1 MFAMTSSRPRVTL
14 PPRPWLIGGGIL
26 LVAVAVG
33 YTAWSQRWAI
43 SGRAVA
49 IVDPVV
55 RRWAAGEVDR
65 LSGGVYHLTA
75 STIVVDEAKKRL
87 AIDTIRVTTNTDV
100 NARRPVPL
108 PVVTLVFG
116 GCALEGINLDQLAAR
131 RGLHVRHAGCASVRL
146 VGEVPAPVPGSAPA
160 AKPSGVFLSLRENLD
175 LPRTIPFVQVDTVAF
190 PAVELN
196 LGITGRNRRRTA
208 LAFDRFSA
216 RLDSLHY
223 DPRQKPEER
232 GPLLS
237 RDVRVR
243 MDGFA
248 GSREDASRLTFDSL
262 SASLARGVVQL
273 DGLIYEPIIGAF
285 GDSLG
290 FSALEV
296 DHLALTG
303 VDWRAFLTAGD
314 IGVTRLTVNGAMMRF
329 PPPDGGGQRKVKAT
343 TAAVPAGRPTVGAM
357 LRALGRDMRLD
368 TLDMTLLRVVEEA
381 TVVRDSTVT
390 TLRRLEVRGA
400 RFDDALSW
408 TTAFPVGPVTIAAGG
423 FARRRGDEQF
433 LVGSFGL
440 DVPAGTASVDSLRIG
455 PDGNDAA
462 FQRRHRYRADRMVL
476 SANRVALVGMDL
488 PSYLNRGN
496 FLLRRADADGV
507 ELDILTDK
515 RKASAPGRQ
524 TPHRH
529 PQQVLR
535 DLGLLIGADT
545 VLLTGEARY
554 REHAVDAPRPGVVTF
569 RNLKATL
576 YNLTT
581 DTVRMTDSTPFRMV
595 ADARLMGAGAFHFEL
610 EMPLLATQFTMRYR
624 GRLGPMPASALNAF
638 ASDGSGIRFTRGN
651 IQEIRFDATVT
662 NGRAR
667 GQITPRW
674 TDLGIELPGLSRKN
688 TGIFGGLKR
697 AAAKFVANAFM
708 VRDNNTTG
716 GKEPPRNGRIDH
728 RWRTSETLPQF
739 LWNSLR
745 DPLIPLMKK

>member
-26 LVAVAVG
+26 LVAVALG

-75 STIVVDEAKKRL
+75 STIVVDEAKQRL

-116 GCALEGINLDQLAAR
+116 GCALEGIDLDQLAAR

-273 DGLIYEPIIGAF
+273 DGLIYEPIAGTST
-285 GDSLG
+285 DSLG

-314 IGVTRLTVNGAMMRF
+314 VGVSRLTVNGAMMRF
-329 PPPDGGGQRKVKAT
+329 PPPAVPTAGEAKR
-343 TAAVPAGRPTVGAM
+343 TAAVARSSRLSVGAM

-368 TLDMTLLRVVEEA
+368 TLDMTLLRVIEET
-381 TVVRDSTVT
+381 TVARDSTVT

-400 RFDDALSW
+400 RFDDAQSW
-408 TTAFPVGPVTIAAGG
+408 ATAHPVGPITIAAGG
-423 FARRRGDEQF
+423 FTRRTGNDEIS
-433 LVGSFGL
+433 VGSFGL
-440 DVPAGTASVDSLRIG
+440 NVPAGTASVDSLRIG
-455 PDGNDAA
+455 PEGNDGA
-462 FQRRHRYRADRMVL
+462 FQRRNRYRVDRLVF

-488 PSYLNRGN
+488 PAFLNQEN
-496 FLLRRADADGV
+496 FLLRRADAEGV

-515 RKASAPGRQ
+515 RKGRAPGRQ
-524 TPHRH
+524 VVHRH
-529 PQQVLR
+529 PQQVVR
-535 DLGLLIGADT
+535 DLGLLVGADT
-545 VLLTGEARY
+545 ITISGEARY

-638 ASDGSGIRFTRGN
+638 ASDGAGVRFTRGN
-651 IQEIRFDATVT
+651 IQEIRFDAAVT

-688 TGIFGGLKR
+688 AGLFGGLKR

-745 DPLIPLMKK
+745 DPLIPLMRK

>member
-1 MFAMTSSRPRVTL
+1 MFDMTSSRPRVPL
-14 PPRPWLIGGGIL
+14 PPRPWLIGGGL
-26 LVAVAVG
+26 LLAAVLLG

-55 RRWAAGEVDR
+55 RRWAADEVDR

-87 AIDTIRVTTNTDV
+87 SIDTVHVTTNTAV
-100 NARRPVPL
+100 NARRAVPL
-108 PVVTLVFG
+108 PIVTLVFG
-116 GCALEGINLDQLAAR
+116 GCALEGIDLDQLAAR

-146 VGEVPAPVPGSAPA
+146 VGEVPAPAPGSAPV
-160 AKPSGVFLSLRENLD
+160 AKPSGGFLSLRENLD
-175 LPRTIPFVQVDTVAF
+175 LPRTIPFVQIDTVAF

-216 RLDSLHY
+216 RLDSMHY
-223 DPRQKPEER
+223 DPREKPEER

-237 RDVRVR
+237 RNVRVR
-243 MDGFA
+243 VDGFA
-248 GSREDASRLTFDSL
+248 GSREAASRLTFDSL

-273 DGLIYEPIIGAF
+273 DGLIYEPIAGTST
-285 GDSLG
+285 DSLG

-296 DHLALTG
+296 DHLAMTG

-314 IGVTRLTVNGAMMRF
+314 VGVGRLTVNGAMMRF
-329 PPPDGGGQRKVKAT
+329 PPPSQRESGRLKPV
-343 TAAVPAGRPTVGAM
+343 TAPVSVGRPTVGAM

-381 TVVRDSTVT
+381 LTPRDSTVT

-400 RFDDALSW
+400 RFDDSLSW

-423 FARRRGDEQF
+423 FSRRRGEEQF

-440 DVPAGTASVDSLRIG
+440 NVPAGTASVDSLRIG

-462 FQRRHRYRADRMVL
+462 FQRRHRYRADRLVL
-476 SANRVALVGMDL
+476 SANRVVLVGMDL
-488 PSYLNRGN
+488 PAYLNRGN
-496 FLLRRADADGV
+496 FLLRRADAEGV

-515 RKASAPGRQ
+515 RKSPAPGRQ

-535 DLGLLIGADT
+535 DLGLLVGADT
-545 VLLTGEARY
+545 ITVAGEARY
-554 REHAVDAPRPGVVTF
+554 REHAKDAARPGIVTF

-581 DTVRMTDSTPFRMV
+581 DTVRMTDSTPFRLV

-610 EMPLLATQFTMRYR
+610 EMPLLAEKFTMRYR
-624 GRLGPMPASALNAF
+624 GRLGAMPAAAFNAF
-638 ASDGSGIRFTRGN
+638 ASDGSGIRFTRGQV
-651 IQEIRFDATVT
+651 QEIRFEASVT
-662 NGRAR
+662 NGHAR
-667 GQITPRW
+667 GRITPRW

-688 TGIFGGLKR
+688 TGIFGGIKR

-716 GKEPPRNGRIDH
+716 GKEPPRNGTINH

>member
-1 MFAMTSSRPRVTL
+1 MFDMTSSRPRVTL
-14 PPRPWLIGGGIL
+14 PPRPWLLGGGL
-26 LVAVAVG
+26 LLAAVLLG

-55 RRWAAGEVDR
+55 RRWAASEVNR

-75 STIVVDEAKKRL
+75 STIVVDEAKRRL
-87 AIDTIRVTTNTDV
+87 SIDTVHVTTNTAA
-100 NARRPVPL
+100 NARRAVPL
-108 PVVTLVFG
+108 PIVTLVFG
-116 GCALEGINLDQLAAR
+116 GCALEGIDLEQLAAR

-146 VGEVPAPVPGSAPA
+146 VGEVPAPAPGTAPV
-160 AKPSGVFLSLRENLD
+160 AKPSGVFLSLRQNLD
-175 LPRTIPFVQVDTVAF
+175 LPRTIPFVQIDTVAF

-223 DPRQKPEER
+223 DPREKPEER

-243 MDGFA
+243 VDGFV
-248 GSREDASRLTFDSL
+248 GSREAASRLTFDSL

-273 DGLIYEPIIGAF
+273 DGLIYEPIAGSSS
-285 GDSLG
+285 DSLG

-314 IGVTRLTVNGAMMRF
+314 VGVSRLTVNGAMMRF
-329 PPPDGGGQRKVKAT
+329 PPPDVPTASEAER
-343 TAAVPAGRPTVGAM
+343 TAAVRRGRRLPVGAM

-381 TVVRDSTVT
+381 TVARDSTVT
-390 TLRRLEVRGA
+390 MLRRLEVRGA
-400 RFDDALSW
+400 RFDDAQSW
-408 TTAFPVGPVTIAAGG
+408 ATAFPIGPVTVAAGG
-423 FARRRGDEQF
+423 FTRRTRDDEL

-440 DVPAGTASVDSLRIG
+440 NVPAGTASVDSLRIG
-455 PDGNDAA
+455 PEGNDGT
-462 FQRRHRYRADRMVL
+462 FQRRNRYRVDRLVL
-476 SANRVALVGMDL
+476 SANRVALVGLDL
-488 PSYLNRGN
+488 PAFLNQEN
-496 FLLRRADADGV
+496 FLLRRADAEGV

-515 RKASAPGRQ
+515 RKAKAPRRQ
-524 TPHRH
+524 VSHRH
-529 PQQVLR
+529 PQQVVR
-535 DLGLLIGADT
+535 DLGLLVGADT
-545 VLLTGEARY
+545 ITIAGEARY

-581 DTVRMTDSTPFRMV
+581 DTVRMTDSTPFRLV

-610 EMPLLATQFTMRYR
+610 EMPLLAEKFTMRYR
-624 GRLGPMPASALNAF
+624 GRLGAMPASAFNAF
-638 ASDGSGIRFTRGN
+638 ASDGSGIRFTRGQV
-651 IQEIRFDATVT
+651 QEIRFDASVT
-662 NGRAR
+662 NGYAR
-667 GQITPRW
+667 GRLTPRW

-708 VRDNNTTG
+708 VRDNNTAG
-716 GKEPPRNGRIDH
+716 GKESPLNGTIDH
-728 RWRTSETLPQF
+728 RWRSSETLPQF